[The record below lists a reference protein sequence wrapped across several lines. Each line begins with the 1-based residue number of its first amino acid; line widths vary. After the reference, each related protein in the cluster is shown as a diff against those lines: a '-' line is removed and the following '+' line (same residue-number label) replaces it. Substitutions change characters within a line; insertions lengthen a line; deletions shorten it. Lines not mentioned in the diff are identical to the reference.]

1 MSRNEAS
8 AAVASAA
15 AVGASGDRGP
25 VPRNVVEHLQGLI
38 LQGNLKSGERL
49 PSQRDLAEQL
59 GVSRPSL
66 REALTVLETKGLV
79 TVRAGSGVFVSRPA
93 ERGPLWRYA
102 DRCTPRDVYEARFG
116 LEGYAARLAAPR
128 VGPAESARLTDLV
141 ARMDDAFRRDD
152 LADMSLIDAGFH
164 EYIFEL
170 SGNPMLAAMYR
181 PVRDMAEESQRLPMA
196 WRERLGETPR
206 EHRLIAE
213 KLIARDAP
221 GAEHAMQEHVRA
233 AAARY
238 GITL

>member
-1 MSRNEAS
+1 MQKNEA
-8 AAVASAA
+8 AST
-15 AVGASGDRGP
+15 VGTAGDRGP

-38 LQGNLKSGERL
+38 LQGSLKSGERL

-66 REALTVLETKGLV
+66 REALTILETKGLV

-102 DRCTPRDVYEARFG
+102 DRCTPRDVYEARLG
-116 LEGYAARLAAPR
+116 LESYVARLAAPR
-128 VGPAESARLTDLV
+128 VGPAEASRLMEFV
-141 ARMDDAFRRDD
+141 ERMDDAYRRDD
-152 LADMSLIDAGFH
+152 LAQMSLIDAGFH
-164 EYIFEL
+164 DCIFEL

-181 PVRDMAEESQRLPMA
+181 PIREMAEESQRLPMA

-206 EHRLIAE
+206 EHRVIAE
-213 KLIARDAP
+213 QLIARDAA
-221 GAEHAMQEHVRA
+221 GAEAAMQQHVRA

-238 GITL
+238 GISL

>member
-1 MSRNEAS
+1 MLKNEA
-8 AAVASAA
+8 AP
-15 AVGASGDRGP
+15 AVGTANDRGP

-38 LQGNLKSGERL
+38 LQGELKSGERL
-49 PSQRDLAEQL
+49 PAQRELAEQL

-79 TVRAGSGVFVSRPA
+79 TVRPGSGVFVSKPA

-102 DRCTPRDVYEARFG
+102 DRCTPRDIYEARFG
-116 LEGYAARLAAPR
+116 LEGFAARLAAPR
-128 VGPAESARLTDLV
+128 VGVVEAPRLLAFV
-141 ARMDDAFRRDD
+141 QQMDEAYRRDD
-152 LADMSLIDAGFH
+152 LTGMSLADAGFH
-164 EYIFEL
+164 DLIFEL

-181 PVRDMAEESQRLPMA
+181 PVREMAEESQRLPMA

-213 KLIARDAP
+213 SLIAQDGT
-221 GAEHAMQEHVRA
+221 GAERAMQSHITA

-238 GITL
+238 GISL

>member
-1 MSRNEAS
+1 MSKNEAC
-8 AAVASAA
+8 AAT
-15 AVGASGDRGP
+15 VGESGERGP

-38 LQGNLKSGERL
+38 LQGNLKPGERL
-49 PSQRDLAEQL
+49 PSQRNLAEQL

-102 DRCTPRDVYEARFG
+102 DRCTPRDVYEARLG
-116 LEGYAARLAAPR
+116 LEGYAARLAASR
-128 VGPAESARLTDLV
+128 VGTTEAETLIKLV

-152 LADMSLIDAGFH
+152 LAAMSLSDAGFH
-164 EYIFEL
+164 EFIFEL

-181 PVRDMAEESQRLPMA
+181 PIRHIAEESQRLPMA

-213 KLIARDAP
+213 KLIARDPPA
-221 GAEHAMQEHVRA
+221 AESAMQQHIRA

-238 GITL
+238 SIEL